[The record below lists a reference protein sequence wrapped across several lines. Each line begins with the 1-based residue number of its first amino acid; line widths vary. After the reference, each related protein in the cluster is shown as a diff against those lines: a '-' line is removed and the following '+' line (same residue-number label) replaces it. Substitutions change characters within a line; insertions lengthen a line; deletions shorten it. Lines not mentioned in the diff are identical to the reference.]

1 MKTLLTVIFTL
12 IFLQSCGFANHNS
25 NRVLNENTRAA
36 NVEATLTPTRMTPPP
51 SKTPTQFDSAENKE
65 AVDVIRQYYDA
76 INKAEY
82 RKAYEFWAGEGKAS
96 KQTFEQFRKGFL
108 LTAPNTKINISDE
121 SPNIEGAAGSR
132 YVTIPLTIESET
144 IYGKKQK
151 FAGEYVLKRVVMD
164 GATAEQRAWHIYS
177 ADIKSV
183 ESKK

>member
-1 MKTLLTVIFTL
+1 MKNLPIVIFSI
-12 IFLQSCGFANHNS
+12 IFLQNCGVANHNS

-36 NVEATLTPTRMTPPP
+36 NVQATLTPTQMTSPP
-51 SKTPTQFDSAENKE
+51 SETAPQVDLAENKE
-65 AVDVIRQYYDA
+65 AVEVIRQYYDA

-82 RKAYEFWAGEGKAS
+82 RKAYAFWAGEGEAS

-108 LTAPNTKINISDE
+108 LTAPYTKINISDE

-151 FAGEYVLKRVVMD
+151 FAGEYVLKRVVVD
-164 GATAEQRAWHIYS
+164 GATAEQKAWHIYS